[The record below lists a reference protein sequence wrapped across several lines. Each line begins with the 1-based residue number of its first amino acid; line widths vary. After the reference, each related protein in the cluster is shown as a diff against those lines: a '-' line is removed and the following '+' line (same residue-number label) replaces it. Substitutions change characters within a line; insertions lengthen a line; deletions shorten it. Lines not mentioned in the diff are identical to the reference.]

1 MPAGE
6 TIRGV
11 AGRDEI
17 AADIRCRI
25 SSSKASPEAAIRRH
39 RPIGNGL
46 TRVPDVT
53 FGEDACR
60 VRERNAARNMA
71 VLRRIARDLA
81 RAKRSLTA
89 SLKGKRK
96 CAARDAGFMA
106 KPIAG

>member
-1 MPAGE
+1 MPASE

-11 AGRDEI
+11 NGRDKI
-17 AADIRCRI
+17 TADIRHRI

-39 RPIGNGL
+39 RVDRERAQP
-46 TRVPDVT
+46 RARCRQ
-53 FGEDACR
+53 DACR
-60 VRERNAARNMA
+60 VRERHAARNMA
-71 VLRRIARDLA
+71 KLRRVALDLA

>member
-1 MPAGE
+1 MPASE

-11 AGRDEI
+11 NGRDKI
-17 AADIRCRI
+17 TADIRHRI

-39 RPIGNGL
+39 RSIGNGL
-46 TRVPDVT
+46 NRVPDVT
-53 FGEDACR
+53 FGEDARR

-71 VLRRIARDLA
+71 VLRRIGLDLA
-81 RAKRSLTA
+81 RANRSLKA